1 MDTVPNLRH
10 LAALAEAGH
19 SGSISSAARS
29 VHLSQSAVTQGLSG
43 IERMLGTELFN
54 RTTSGVFP
62 TAAGRVYLERV
73 ERGLA
78 WLKQLEREATG
89 RGGQQGL
96 RRLLTVAQLRALI
109 TVVNTG
115 SFSHAA
121 NQLGLS
127 QPTVQRAARE
137 LETVSGQE
145 LFRRSPFGVEPT
157 WRARQMA
164 RYANLAF
171 DEIRQGFD
179 EVRSL
184 TGGKLVASLAVGS
197 LPLARTRMVPQAV
210 SRLLQVYP
218 ETRVKIVDGPYDE
231 QLHALLHAQIHMI
244 VGALRHPLPSPD
256 IRQEVLFDDPLYIV
270 VRPGHPLL
278 AKRRASARVL
288 SQLDWIAPRE
298 RTPARKAFSH
308 FFQREKLT
316 PPEHVIECSS
326 LVAIRSLLRDTDRAA
341 LLPARQVEVDVKAG
355 LLAVMP
361 TPLAGTTRAIGITTR
376 NDWKPTAVQARFI
389 ELLHDFSTQRD

>member
-1 MDTVPNLRH
+1 MDPVPNLRH

-29 VHLSQSAVTQGLSG
+29 VHLSQSAVTQGLSR
-43 IERMLGTELFN
+43 IERQLGAELFN

-62 TAAGRVYLERV
+62 TEPGRMFLERV

-78 WLKQLEREATG
+78 WLGQLEREAAG
-89 RGGQQGL
+89 RGGRHGL
-96 RRLLTVAQLRALI
+96 GRLLTVAQLRALVA
-109 TVVNTG
+109 VVNTG
-115 SFSHAA
+115 SFTRAA
-121 NQLGLS
+121 RGLGLS

-137 LETVSGQE
+137 LETVSGQA

-157 WRARQMA
+157 WQARQMA
-164 RYANLAF
+164 RTASLAF

-184 TGGKLVASLAVGS
+184 TGIRVSATLAVGS
-197 LPLARTRMVPQAV
+197 LPLARTRMVPRAV
-210 SRLLQVYP
+210 SRLLQSYP
-218 ETRVKIVDGPYDE
+218 ETRVKIIDGPYEE

-244 VGALRHPLPSPD
+244 VGALRHPPPSPD
-256 IRQEVLFDDPLYIV
+256 IQQEALFDDPLYIV

-278 AKRRASARVL
+278 AKRRASARQL

-298 RTPARKAFSH
+298 HTPAREVFSR
-308 FFQREKLT
+308 FFQRENLT

-326 LVAIRSLLRDTDRAA
+326 LVAIRGLLRDTDRAA
-341 LLPARQVEVDVKAG
+341 LLPARQVEVDVEAG

-361 TPLAGTTRAIGITTR
+361 TPLAGTTRSIGITTR
-376 NDWKPTAVQARFI
+376 SDWKPTAVQASFI
-389 ELLHDFSTQRD
+389 ELLRDFSGRNG